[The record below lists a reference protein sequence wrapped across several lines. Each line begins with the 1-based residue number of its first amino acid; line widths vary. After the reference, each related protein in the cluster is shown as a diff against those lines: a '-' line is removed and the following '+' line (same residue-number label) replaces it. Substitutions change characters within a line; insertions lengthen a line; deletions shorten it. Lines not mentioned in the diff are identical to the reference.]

1 VAPTAAPRGAT
12 SRVGRLSEG
21 TLVEASVVGRVLGV
35 RVLTLDAVVLL
46 SPAATP
52 QAPAAPRP
60 LLPGRR
66 GLAEAVRRIEE
77 GEEVLAEARR
87 LRQSGGVVPSRSV
100 RGRE

>member
-1 VAPTAAPRGAT
+1 MAAAAPTAAPRGAT
-12 SRVGRLSEG
+12 SR
-21 TLVEASVVGRVLGV
+21 VGRVLGV

-46 SPAATP
+46 SPAVTP
-52 QAPAAPRP
+52 QAPAPPRP

-87 LRQSGGVVPSRSV
+87 LRQSGGVVPRRSAN
-100 RGRE
+100 RGSPSSGRGSSGEA

>member
-1 VAPTAAPRGAT
+1 MAPTAAPRGAT

-87 LRQSGGVVPSRSV
+87 LRRTLAAHVLPR
-100 RGRE
+100 